1 MDRGSVVLNWANDTK
16 DHLKDKN
23 RGPVLL
29 QNLLVYQN
37 ANILKFS
44 HK

>member
-16 DHLKDKN
+16 DHLNDKN

-29 QNLLVYQN
+29 QNLIGTSVSKCQYFK
-37 ANILKFS
+37 I
-44 HK
+44 